1 MSRGQGCSSVVEHL
15 PGIHE
20 APGVIPRLHCNNNKE
35 KYERPL
41 ERKRKGLDIF
51 VAVIHYA

>member
-1 MSRGQGCSSVVEHL
+1 MVWEGSPVVEHL